1 MVAISRP
8 ARVARLVPDGVV
20 GHSSAPLARCGPVLL
35 NTASGSQSRIT
46 CLPNNV
52 AERAL
57 LYHGLDVGLQCPP
70 LTQCCLLYASRY
82 DANVTRQIWRA
93 RTDISLIR
101 VVAEAATRAMAAHP
115 VSWRWI
121 RGHSNNLGNA

>member
-1 MVAISRP
+1 MLSAFASLVIIAAP
-8 ARVARLVPDGVV
+8 FFLGDLLGAARRVN
-20 GHSSAPLARCGPVLL
+20 H
-35 NTASGSQSRIT
+35 
-46 CLPNNV
+46 LPNNV
-52 AERAL
+52 AELAL